1 MFRERVCGTKSE
13 DHPNSTD
20 FMGDLMD
27 QIDGKNNGDM
37 LDMAANAESVEV
49 DLISK
54 DWDWDSGEDNV
65 LPHLDSDTIANVLQ

>member
-1 MFRERVCGTKSE
+1 MSPVACRCHFMTFEKYFS
-13 DHPNSTD
+13 D